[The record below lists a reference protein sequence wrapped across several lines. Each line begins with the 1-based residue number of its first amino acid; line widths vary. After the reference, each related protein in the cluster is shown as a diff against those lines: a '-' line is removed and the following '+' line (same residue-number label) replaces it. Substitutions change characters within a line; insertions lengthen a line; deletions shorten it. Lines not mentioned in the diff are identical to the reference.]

1 MKNGIRSES
10 EPARGRSAT
19 RASAPWRRGLMVA
32 LLLTA
37 LSATGAFA
45 TEIIVT
51 NEMSND
57 VNMAFLYFD
66 SSSGLWTTKGWY
78 SVDGGGQRTINFKVI
93 DKSKG
98 VYYAAFSGNTSYVD
112 SSTLERDRVT
122 RWISD
127 ERFEFDFK
135 EKPANGKNL
144 RIAPFYRCR
153 YSEGAGAFIVRIDTR
168 PKG

>member
-10 EPARGRSAT
+10 EPACGRSAT
-19 RASAPWRRGLMVA
+19 RASAPAKGADGRPAADDLVGH
-32 LLLTA
+32 
-37 LSATGAFA
+37 GAFA
-45 TEIIVT
+45 GDNRHQRDEQRCQHGFPVFRQF
-51 NEMSND
+51 
-57 VNMAFLYFD
+57 VR
-66 SSSGLWTTKGWY
+66 LWTTKGWY
-78 SVDGGGQRTINFKVI
+78 RWTEGGQRTINFKVI

-98 VYYAAFSGNTSYVD
+98 HYAAFSGNTSYVD

>member
-1 MKNGIRSES
+1 MRTRSIKLIS
-10 EPARGRSAT
+10 T
-19 RASAPWRRGLMVA
+19 A
-32 LLLTA
+32 LLLLA
-37 LSATGAFA
+37 LSAAGAGA
-45 TEIIVT
+45 AEIIIT
-51 NEMSND
+51 NEMSNE

-78 SVDGGGQRTINFKVI
+78 AVEGGGDRTIVFKVI

-98 VYYAAFSGNTSYVD
+98 VYYAAFSGSTSYVD
-112 SSTLERDRVT
+112 SSTLDRERVN

-127 ERFEFDFK
+127 ERFQFDFNY
-135 EKPANGKNL
+135 KPSSGKNL

-153 YSEGAGAFIVRIDTR
+153 YSEGAGAFTVRIDTR